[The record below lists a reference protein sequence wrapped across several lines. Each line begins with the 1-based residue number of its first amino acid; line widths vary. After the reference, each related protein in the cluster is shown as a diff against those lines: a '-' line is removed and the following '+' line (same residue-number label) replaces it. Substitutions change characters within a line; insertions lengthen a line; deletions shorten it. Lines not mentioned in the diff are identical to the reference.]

1 MRQHPLTLTRQYLIS
16 MNIYSGTPYTY
27 YISWTALD
35 LHYYGVRFANHCHP
49 NDFWKKYFTSSDKVK
64 SIRKQYGD
72 PDVIK
77 IRRTFNSVDQARCWE
92 SRVLKKLKVLK
103 DNRWLNANVGKAYSW
118 KSGVE
123 HQNYGRV
130 FSQEARQKQS
140 ISKSKLRWWN
150 NGIEQSF
157 SELPPG
163 TEYQKGRLLFNN
175 RGAKIGANINRQK
188 YWITDGTNE
197 MMIFKTDSIPAG
209 YSPGRIE
216 SALKGKTNHARGT
229 HWWNNGTTT
238 KMSPVSPGPLWIRGR
253 L

>member
-1 MRQHPLTLTRQYLIS
+1 

-27 YISWTALD
+27 YISWSALD

-72 PDVIK
+72 PDIIK
-77 IRRTFNSVDQARCWE
+77 IRRTFNSVDQARLWE

-157 SELPPG
+157 SELPHDASYKQGRLPFNNVGAQLGANISKFKKWYTNGVSSVFTIPG
-163 TEYQKGRLLFNN
+163 TEPVDY
-175 RGAKIGANINRQK
+175 I
-188 YWITDGTNE
+188 
-197 MMIFKTDSIPAG
+197 
-209 YSPGRIE
+209 PGRKIKNRTKPNP
-216 SALKGKTNHARGT
+216 LKGAAWWTNG
-229 HWWNNGTTT
+229 
-238 KMSPVSPGPLWIRGR
+238 KESKLSFVSPGLDWTQGR
-253 L
+253 TT